1 MCKVVYMFR
10 SNNLGVHESIQLILT
25 NCTCTDGS
33 TTDQPSAVTPFP
45 HIFFLVTYVLHKS
58 VSCLIAEENGFHV
71 LMHMFQ
77 RHPPRKLKVETQVIQ
92 ASTARMKSSI
102 MDPKHQ
108 RTQCDMQKSQTSI
121 DIWNLSWTP
130 NSQRMKV
137 GITLKGTGNST
148 LFYARPSCHELWAG
162 YAILGS
168 LVSVSNYLSM
178 WLDPIWLGYSNE
190 PKKDRHLASI
200 FPRSSSSNLSW
211 HVSKLSYYLSI
222 YLSIYLPPSLPTY
235 PSTSGMFKHLRNTG
249 TEVWGLWSI
258 ALLQS

>member
-1 MCKVVYMFR
+1 MAFISTLPPPAVLYISAYCLSYHWQPSHFPGLNNGCLCSSCSVYLFMCKVVYMFR

-77 RHPPRKLKVETQVIQ
+77 RHPPRKLKVETQVMQ

-121 DIWNLSWTP
+121 DI
-130 NSQRMKV
+130 
-137 GITLKGTGNST
+137 
-148 LFYARPSCHELWAG
+148 
-162 YAILGS
+162 
-168 LVSVSNYLSM
+168 
-178 WLDPIWLGYSNE
+178 
-190 PKKDRHLASI
+190 
-200 FPRSSSSNLSW
+200 
-211 HVSKLSYYLSI
+211 
-222 YLSIYLPPSLPTY
+222 
-235 PSTSGMFKHLRNTG
+235 
-249 TEVWGLWSI
+249 
-258 ALLQS
+258 